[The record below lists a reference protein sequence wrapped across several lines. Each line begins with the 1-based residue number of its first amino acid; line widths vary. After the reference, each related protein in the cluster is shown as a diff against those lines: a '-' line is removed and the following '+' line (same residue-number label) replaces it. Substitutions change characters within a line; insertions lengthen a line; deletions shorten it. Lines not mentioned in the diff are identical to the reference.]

1 MPTAHR
7 FASVPDSALD
17 NIMRL
22 DEMFRRDRHPDKLNL
37 IVGVYQTGEGTS
49 PILDVVKEAERRLI
63 ESETSKN
70 YVPMAGE
77 AAYISAVETLVF
89 GEGSAILTAGR
100 VGSLHT
106 VGGTGALRLA
116 AEFIAENLAG
126 STLWLGEPAYPNH
139 RGIFGAL
146 QIRCRS
152 FPYFDVATGLIRE
165 EDMFAALTGAKAGD
179 IVLVHGCCHNPTGAD
194 LSQDGWLGL
203 ARFMSKRGL
212 IPFVDLAYLGFAD
225 GVEQDAQGVRGLF
238 GLCPEGIIT
247 TSFSKNFALY
257 NERTGALSIVA
268 ANRDEAQRCMAR
280 ARTYVRRL
288 YTSPPAHGGK
298 IVATVLADP
307 GLRQRWEIEVEGM
320 RQRLVSVRQRLH
332 DVLAAHQL
340 DLSMF
345 PGLTTLKGLF
355 ALTRLTEAHV
365 DQLRLKHHVYMLP
378 NGRISISG
386 LPDNAMDRL
395 AHAIAD
401 VARR

>member
-1 MPTAHR
+1 
-7 FASVPDSALD
+7 
-17 NIMRL
+17 
-22 DEMFRRDRHPDKLNL
+22 
-37 IVGVYQTGEGTS
+37 
-49 PILDVVKEAERRLI
+49 
-63 ESETSKN
+63 
-70 YVPMAGE
+70 
-77 AAYISAVETLVF
+77 
-89 GEGSAILTAGR
+89 
-100 VGSLHT
+100 LHT

-116 AEFIAENLAG
+116 AEFIADNLAG
-126 STLWLGEPAYPNH
+126 STLWLGEPAYANH

-146 QIRCRS
+146 QIPCRS
-152 FPYFDVATGLIRE
+152 FPYFDVATGLICE
-165 EDMFAALTGAKAGD
+165 EDMFAALAGAKAGD
-179 IVLVHGCCHNPTGAD
+179 VVLVHGCCHNPTGAD
-194 LSQDGWLGL
+194 LSQDGWLRL
-203 ARFMSKRGL
+203 ARFLSQRGL

-225 GVEQDAQGVRGLF
+225 GVEQDAEGVRALF
-238 GLCPEGIIT
+238 GVCPEGIIT

-268 ANRDEAQRCMAR
+268 TNRDEAQRCV
-280 ARTYVRRL
+280 ARTRTYIRRL

-298 IVATVLADP
+298 IVATVLTDSS
-307 GLRQRWEIEVEGM
+307 LRRRWANEVEGM
-320 RQRLVSVRQRLH
+320 RQRLISVRRSLH

-340 DLSMF
+340 DLSLF

-386 LPDNAMDRL
+386 LPDNAMERL

>member
-22 DEMFRRDRHPDKLNL
+22 DEMFRADRHPDKLNL
-37 IVGVYQTGEGTS
+37 IVGVYQTAEGTS
-49 PILDVVKEAERRLI
+49 PILDVVKEAERRLM

-77 AAYISAVETLVF
+77 ASYFSAVEKLVF
-89 GEGSAILTAGR
+89 GEDSSILSAGR

-116 AEFIAENLAG
+116 AEFVAENLTA

-146 QIRCRS
+146 KSSCRA
-152 FPYFDVATGLIRE
+152 FPYFDVATGLICE
-165 EDMFAALTGAKAGD
+165 EEMFAALSEAKAGD
-179 IVLVHGCCHNPTGAD
+179 IVLVHGCCHNPSGAD
-194 LSQDGWLGL
+194 LSRDGWLRL
-203 ARFMSKRGL
+203 ARFMSQRGL

-225 GVEQDAQGVRGLF
+225 GIEQDAQGVRALF
-238 GLCPEGIIT
+238 ELCSEGIVT

-257 NERTGALSIVA
+257 NERAGVLSIVA
-268 ANRDEAQRCMAR
+268 GNRDAAQRCMAR

-288 YTSPPAHGGK
+288 YTSPPAHGGR
-298 IVATVLADP
+298 IIATVLADP
-307 GLRQRWEIEVEGM
+307 GLRQRWANEVEEM
-320 RQRLVSVRQRLH
+320 RQRLVSVRRSLH

-340 DLSMF
+340 DLSLF

-355 ALTRLTEAHV
+355 ALSRLTEAHV

-386 LPDNAMDRL
+386 LADNAMERL

-401 VARR
+401 VTHR